1 MSFASLLASG
11 RAPHN
16 AIDISE
22 EAGVRYL
29 HFGTEWVQGAM
40 RVARPF
46 ALELEYTREMMLPLL
61 LAADYARPAQ
71 VLVIGLGAA
80 SLVKF
85 LHRYCPQACLTVVEI
100 DARMP
105 GVATSYFRLP
115 KEDARLNI
123 VIDDGADFVARD
135 ERAWDL
141 ILVDGYDHKARANT
155 LDSVRFH
162 QDCCAHLAAGG
173 FACLNLFGRLRGF
186 RASAKR
192 LREGY
197 EGRTLV
203 LPSLDEGNAVCIGTA
218 EAGVEVPFDVL
229 RERARILRSQTG
241 LNLAPTLSRLEKAG
255 FNRHGKLFM
264 GDGRMSAT

>member
-1 MSFASLLASG
+1 M
-11 RAPHN
+11 
-16 AIDISE
+16 
-22 EAGVRYL
+22 RYL

-61 LAADYARPAQ
+61 LAADEAWPAR

-80 SLVKF
+80 SVVKF
-85 LHRYCPQACLTVVEI
+85 LHRYCPQTCMTVVEI

-123 VIDDGADFVARD
+123 VIDDGADFIASD
-135 ERAWDL
+135 ERIWDL
-141 ILVDGYDHKARANT
+141 ILVDGYDHKARANS

-162 QDCCAHLAAGG
+162 RDCRAHLAAGG
-173 FACLNLFGRLRGF
+173 FTCLNLFGRLRGF
-186 RASAKR
+186 RASAQR

-197 EGRTLV
+197 EARTLV

-218 EAGVEVPFDVL
+218 EAGIEVPFEAM
-229 RERARILRSQTG
+229 RERARVLRSETG

-255 FNRHGKLFM
+255 FSRNGSLLI
-264 GDGRMSAT
+264 GD